1 MRNLSLLLLLGVFMF
16 STNFYAWDQIS
27 FTITFD
33 DEQGLGNGHPKS
45 PIEPPTVYIENDT
58 LMFEADH
65 PEYVLNIKDEEDEVV
80 YTTTVYSSIT
90 QIILPSSLS
99 GNYEIELIMGNWK
112 FTGNI
117 TL

>member
-1 MRNLSLLLLLGVFMF
+1 MKKITCLLIAML
-16 STNFYAWDQIS
+16 ACS
-27 FTITFD
+27 FTQAEEYIIFTC
-33 DEQGLGNGHPKS
+33 EEIHGEPLGNPRPKS

-80 YTTTVYSSIT
+80 YTTSVYSSVT

-99 GNYEIELIMGNWK
+99 GNYEIELIMDNWK
-112 FTGNI
+112 FTGYI

>member
-1 MRNLSLLLLLGVFMF
+1 MRKLLLVMSYLLLSSNVMSGE
-16 STNFYAWDQIS
+16 WIS
-27 FTITFD
+27 FSVSSFD
-33 DEQGLGNGHPKS
+33 NQTVGNGHPKS

-80 YTTTVYSSIT
+80 YTTSVYSSVT
-90 QIILPSSLS
+90 QVILPSSLS

-112 FTGNI
+112 FTGYI

>member
-1 MRNLSLLLLLGVFMF
+1 MKKITCLLIAMLAF
-16 STNFYAWDQIS
+16 S
-27 FTITFD
+27 FTQAEEFITFTC
-33 DEQGLGNGHPKS
+33 EEVHGHSLGHGHPKS

-65 PEYVLNIKDEEDEVV
+65 PEYVLNIKDEENEVV
-80 YTTTVYSSIT
+80 YTTSVYSSIT

-112 FTGNI
+112 FTGYI